1 MPNSEQ
7 MFRADENEKLTDISI
22 AREIVEQEID
32 RLKKFKT
39 PGPDE
44 IYPRVLNTKYR
55 SVSLNSVIG
64 EINVYELYRYFVG
77 KTAYMTFSKHP
88 VQNNKMEEKYI

>member
-32 RLKKFKT
+32 RLKMFKT
-39 PGPDE
+39 PGPDD
-44 IYPRVLNTKYR
+44 IYPRVFKECKE
-55 SVSLNSVIG
+55 VIR
-64 EINVYELYRYFVG
+64 EPLVTVFR
-77 KTAYMTFSKHP
+77 K
-88 VQNNKMEEKYI
+88 

>member
-22 AREIVEQEID
+22 TREIVEQEID

-39 PGPDE
+39 PGPDG
-44 IYPRVLNTKYR
+44 IYTRVLKECN
-55 SVSLNSVIG
+55 
-64 EINVYELYRYFVG
+64 EIISEPN
-77 KTAYMTFSKHP
+77 
-88 VQNNKMEEKYI
+88 